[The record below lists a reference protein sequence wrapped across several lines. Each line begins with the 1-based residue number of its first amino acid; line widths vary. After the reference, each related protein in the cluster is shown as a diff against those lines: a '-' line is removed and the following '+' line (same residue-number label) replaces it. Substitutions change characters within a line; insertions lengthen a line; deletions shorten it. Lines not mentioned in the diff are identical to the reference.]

1 MTANLQNPIFTDET
15 KAREWLEARVWP
27 NGPVCPHCGSTGED
41 VTALQGKAHR
51 SGLYQCAGCREQ
63 FTVTVKTVF
72 ECSKIPLSK
81 WLAALFLLTASKK
94 GVSAHQVHRS
104 LGISYKS
111 SWFMMHR
118 LREAMR
124 TGGLLPDMGGSGQV
138 VEADET
144 YFGMIPKDEIM
155 PRAIGHGKKK
165 VGKRAG
171 IRRPAYRAVFALVE
185 RGGKARTFHIA
196 QADQN
201 TVHAIMKANVTKE
214 TRVHTDESGI
224 YNIAPW
230 HFEKHETVKHSAK
243 EYVRYTNE
251 FSFPDGKRNIVTT
264 NTVEGY
270 FSIFKRG
277 MKGVYQH
284 CDEKH
289 LHRYLAEFD
298 FRYNTRTALGFN
310 DLMRAEAL
318 AEGIKG
324 KRLTYRR
331 PHKITQ
337 PSAD

>member
-27 NGPVCPHCGSTGED
+27 QGPVCPHCGNFDQSKL
-41 VTALQGKAHR
+41 TALNGNAHR
-51 SGLYQCAGCREQ
+51 TGLYQCAECREQ

-72 ECSKIPLSK
+72 ERSKIPLSK

-124 TGGLLPDMGGSGQV
+124 TGGLGPLGGEGKI

-144 YFGMIPKDEIM
+144 YFGPTEN
-155 PRAIGHGKKK
+155 PRVSAQRNGRPYK
-165 VGKRAG
+165 VGSRGPRNKRP
-171 IRRPAYRAVFALVE
+171 IVALVE
-185 RGGKARTFHIA
+185 RGGNMRSFHVA
-196 QADQN
+196 VADQK
-201 TVHAIMKANVTKE
+201 TVQGIVKE
-214 TRVHTDESGI
+214 NIAKESRLHTDESRLYFGTDQ
-224 YNIAPW
+224 
-230 HFEKHETVKHSAK
+230 HFATHETVKHSAG
-243 EYVRYTNE
+243 EYVRGDVYTNSAE
-251 FSFPDGKRNIVTT
+251 N
-264 NTVEGY
+264 Y

-284 CDEKH
+284 CKEKH

-298 FRYNTRTALGFN
+298 FRYNNRVGLGVN
-310 DLMRAEAL
+310 DLMRAETL
-318 AEGIKG
+318 AANIKG

-331 PHKITQ
+331 PN
-337 PSAD
+337 SASLSS